1 MDEKMPVDRSET
13 SKNSARGDTSPTSSA
28 SADAAAKSP
37 TRRRL
42 LQAGG
47 AGLVA
52 AATGAS
58 RGVAAPMI
66 AGQSVIVPRA
76 PNIVV
81 IMTDQE
87 RHHMHWPP
95 GWAEQNLPSLQRLK
109 RNGLYFLR
117 AYTAA
122 CECSPS
128 RGVMQTG
135 RFAPVNRIPSTT
147 VLWPGLVH
155 QDHQPTIATLLKA
168 HAGYDVVWKG
178 KWHLSY
184 ASNAAPGNGGED
196 WGPADI
202 KVMEANWGWS
212 GWNPPDAGTAI
223 QQAQGTA
230 FGVFNGNNTAGG
242 GNPNNDGRYVSGT
255 INATPGQIAGV
266 GGESVVEFLQGRKGS
281 SNPFCLFVSLVNP
294 HDIGAYPGNLI
305 TPPAWQQVGYKREDF
320 AHLGIKLPPNYA
332 DDLSTKPRIQ
342 KVARDNFDKFASL
355 DGPEAHEEYV
365 NFYAYLHKVVDKH
378 ITTVLDTL
386 EETGLMDNTIILRFA
401 DHGELGLS
409 HGMREKS
416 YTAYEEMIHVPLIV
430 HNRRLYPEPL
440 ETMAFYDH
448 RSLLPT
454 ILDLAGVRDADSYG
468 IGKSIVP
475 VMQDPSKSVQDH
487 TLFSYDDVFF
497 VPPTAP
503 GGHIRAMREGD
514 WTYAVY
520 FSMDG
525 SGWESAKPPEKPDT
539 VKQSM
544 PQPAQLEYELYNI
557 QSDPDQM
564 NNLLHGAPTAD
575 VRKEWAR
582 LHDKLTKGLYD
593 AGNLPNGFQWPIWPA
608 GV

>member
-1 MDEKMPVDRSET
+1 MKEMPIDDLGAN
-13 SKNSARGDTSPTSSA
+13 KNFVGRNTSPTSSA
-28 SADAAAKSP
+28 PAAIAVNSP
-37 TRRRL
+37 TRRDL
-42 LQAGG
+42 LQVG
-47 AGLVA
+47 AGLAIA
-52 AATGAS
+52 ASGGSQAL
-58 RGVAAPMI
+58 AAPAVKGKMI
-66 AGQSVIVPRA
+66 KLPRA

-81 IMTDQE
+81 LMTDQE

-109 RNGLYFLR
+109 RNGLYFQR

-135 RFAPVNRIPSTT
+135 RFAPINRVPSTA

-155 QDHQPTIATLLKA
+155 QDHQPTIASLLKA

-223 QQAQGTA
+223 QQAQGTP

-242 GNPNNDGRYVSGT
+242 GNPNNDGRYVSGD

-266 GGESVVEFLQGRKGS
+266 GGKSVVDFLKGRKGS
-281 SNPFCLFVSLVNP
+281 SKPFCLFVSLVNP

-332 DDLSTKPRIQ
+332 DDLSTKPSIQ
-342 KVARDNFDKFASL
+342 KLARDNYDKFAPL
-355 DGPEAHEEYV
+355 DEPDAQEEYI

-401 DHGELGLS
+401 DHGEGGLS
-409 HGMREKS
+409 HGFREKA

-430 HNRRLYPEPL
+430 HNRRLYPEPR

-448 RSLLPT
+448 RDLLPT
-454 ILDLAGVRDADSYG
+454 ILDLAGVRDAEVLRHRQEHRSG
-468 IGKSIVP
+468 HAG
-475 VMQDPSKSVQDH
+475 SVKDG
-487 TLFSYDDVFF
+487 
-497 VPPTAP
+497 P
-503 GGHIRAMREGD
+503 GPHAVLIR
-514 WTYAVY
+514 
-520 FSMDG
+520 
-525 SGWESAKPPEKPDT
+525 
-539 VKQSM
+539 
-544 PQPAQLEYELYNI
+544 
-557 QSDPDQM
+557 
-564 NNLLHGAPTAD
+564 
-575 VRKEWAR
+575 
-582 LHDKLTKGLYD
+582 
-593 AGNLPNGFQWPIWPA
+593 
-608 GV
+608 